1 MKNDLELHPMMY
13 KHLLQSMTS
22 YTMLVMH
29 NLAYEYCEGEINTIV
44 FPVVFEGTEYMSN
57 SREITDEISGSSVAA
72 MKASL
77 KDGGSVFDALDAA
90 FAVIRSVRLAKG
102 RSE

>member
-29 NLAYEYCEGEINTIV
+29 NLAQEYCGGEIRTIV
-44 FPVVFEGTEYMSN
+44 FPVVFEGCEYMTN
-57 SREITDEISGSSVAA
+57 TRELADKIYSSSVAA
-72 MKASL
+72 IKTIL
-77 KDGGSVFDALDAA
+77 QDGGSVFDALDAA
-90 FAVIRSVRLAKG
+90 FAVIRSVQLAKG
-102 RSE
+102 RSA

>member
-29 NLAYEYCEGEINTIV
+29 NLAQEYC
-44 FPVVFEGTEYMSN
+44 
-57 SREITDEISGSSVAA
+57 
-72 MKASL
+72 
-77 KDGGSVFDALDAA
+77 GG
-90 FAVIRSVRLAKG
+90 
-102 RSE
+102 

>member
-29 NLAYEYCEGEINTIV
+29 NLAQEYCGGEIRTIV
-44 FPVVFEGTEYMSN
+44 FPVVFEGCGYMTN
-57 SREITDEISGSSVAA
+57 TRELADKISSSSVAA
-72 MKASL
+72 IKTIL
-77 KDGGSVFDALDAA
+77 QDGGSVFDALDAA
-90 FAVIRSVRLAKG
+90 FAVICSVQLAKG
-102 RSE
+102 RSA

>member
-1 MKNDLELHPMMY
+1 MKNDLDMSPSMY

-29 NLAYEYCEGEINTIV
+29 DLAREYCGGEVHTMV
-44 FPVVFEGTEYMSN
+44 FPVVFEGGEYMTN
-57 SREITDEISGSSVAA
+57 TRELADKISSSSVAA
-72 MKASL
+72 IKATL

-90 FAVIRSVRLAKG
+90 FAVIRSLQLVKE
-102 RSE
+102 RSN